1 MFIILRDARNA
12 NPGAILWTAV
22 DPPTLVRKLEP
33 NARKQRQQQ
42 QQQWW
47 WQQQHWNLTM
57 DNSSEWKLKKTNIGI
72 NFKVNLAK

>member
-42 QQQWW
+42 QQQ
-47 WQQQHWNLTM
+47 
-57 DNSSEWKLKKTNIGI
+57 
-72 NFKVNLAK
+72 